1 MNGGSLSGDFDN
13 AFVVTKRGL
22 FAGGGGGGHKACV
35 REAAF
40 HLGVHP
46 AGGKVIKVT
55 GGILVDLGARARKKD
70 ICWELPRE
78 PGQFFHVFIKC
89 L

>member
-1 MNGGSLSGDFDN
+1 MNGGSLSRDLDN

-22 FAGGGGGGHKACV
+22 FAGGGGGHQACV

-55 GGILVDLGARARKKD
+55 GGHLG
-70 ICWELPRE
+70 
-78 PGQFFHVFIKC
+78 
-89 L
+89 